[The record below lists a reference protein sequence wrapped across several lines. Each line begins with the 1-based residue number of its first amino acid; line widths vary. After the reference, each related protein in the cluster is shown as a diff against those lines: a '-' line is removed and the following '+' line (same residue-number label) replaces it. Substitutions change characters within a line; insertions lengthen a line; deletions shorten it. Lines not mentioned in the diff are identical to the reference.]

1 MKRKS
6 LFSFAVLMMI
16 LLNAGAGFASAVTV
30 RGHDGSELALSQIP
44 DIVRHVTGKT
54 SGDFQ
59 FNKDSLYIF
68 GVAPKYNQ
76 YMDLYSFNVDGS
88 NNHQFTLADTIDS
101 FATPFDYQ
109 SVAALTT
116 SYRSGSHNG
125 KLMLNFFVDSGDE
138 ATLLTN
144 EAVAVSGNADDGNAN
159 IEEGSY
165 YVVGGNYETRLR

>member
-1 MKRKS
+1 
-6 LFSFAVLMMI
+6 
-16 LLNAGAGFASAVTV
+16 
-30 RGHDGSELALSQIP
+30 
-44 DIVRHVTGKT
+44 
-54 SGDFQ
+54 
-59 FNKDSLYIF
+59 
-68 GVAPKYNQ
+68 
-76 YMDLYSFNVDGS
+76 MDLYSFNVDGS

-116 SYRSGSHNG
+116 SYRSGSHKG